1 MENITSK
8 RYENG
13 KPKLRRFHQAKWDE
27 PVIFELSSPG
37 ARGVL
42 VPEVEPE
49 VAEVAGDVVSSLPPG
64 VARSSLPALP
74 ELSQPQVLRHYVR
87 MSQETLGTDLNID
100 VGQGT
105 CTMKYSPKVNEQLAA
120 LPEVSDLHPLQDE
133 QTVQGILEIMFRFE
147 QILKEISGMS
157 RFTLQPG
164 AGSAAIYAAASM
176 MRAYHESR
184 GEAEARD
191 EVITTIFSHPSDAAC
206 AKTAGYKIITLYP
219 DENGYPDTE
228 ALLAAVGE
236 RTAGLLVANPEDTGI
251 FNPRIEEWVGAVH
264 RAGGLCFYDQANA
277 NGILGI
283 ARARDAGF
291 DMCHFNL
298 HKTFSNPHGCGGPA
312 VGALGA
318 SEEMSAFLPVPLVA
332 FDGEQYR
339 LESDRPRSIGKVRAF
354 HGTVAAVVKAY
365 AWVMNL
371 GADGLR
377 EVAEIATLN
386 NNYLL
391 RKVQQIDGAS
401 ISYPQ
406 TKRRIEQVRY
416 SWETLACETG
426 VHSEDIGLRGADFG
440 IHYWTSH
447 HPYVIP
453 EPCTLEPTESYSK
466 AELDEY
472 VSILEHVAHEAR
484 TDPEL
489 VKTAPHNSTVHRAD
503 HGPLDDPTQWA
514 MTWRA
519 YLRKTGP
526 RRAPEEAEAA
536 E

>member
-1 MENITSK
+1 
-8 RYENG
+8 
-13 KPKLRRFHQAKWDE
+13 
-27 PVIFELSSPG
+27 
-37 ARGVL
+37 
-42 VPEVEPE
+42 
-49 VAEVAGDVVSSLPPG
+49 
-64 VARSSLPALP
+64 
-74 ELSQPQVLRHYVR
+74 
-87 MSQETLGTDLNID
+87 
-100 VGQGT
+100 
-105 CTMKYSPKVNEQLAA
+105 
-120 LPEVSDLHPLQDE
+120 
-133 QTVQGILEIMFRFE
+133 
-147 QILKEISGMS
+147 
-157 RFTLQPG
+157 
-164 AGSAAIYAAASM
+164 
-176 MRAYHESR
+176 
-184 GEAEARD
+184 
-191 EVITTIFSHPSDAAC
+191 
-206 AKTAGYKIITLYP
+206 
-219 DENGYPDTE
+219 
-228 ALLAAVGE
+228 
-236 RTAGLLVANPEDTGI
+236 
-251 FNPRIEEWVGAVH
+251 
-264 RAGGLCFYDQANA
+264 
-277 NGILGI
+277 
-283 ARARDAGF
+283 
-291 DMCHFNL
+291 
-298 HKTFSNPHGCGGPA
+298 
-312 VGALGA
+312 
-318 SEEMSAFLPVPLVA
+318 MSAFLPVPLVA
-332 FDGEQYR
+332 FDGAQYR
-339 LESDRPRSIGKVRAF
+339 LESDRPLSIGKVRAF

-391 RKVQQIDGAS
+391 RKVQQINGAS

-406 TKRRIEQVRY
+406 TKCRIEQVRY
-416 SWETLACETG
+416 SWETLARETG

-519 YLRKTGP
+519 YLRKTGQ
-526 RRAPEEAEAA
+526 RHAPEAAEAA